1 MFVAELNLR
10 TDCARSDLKRE
21 AERKVERADRVAG
34 APIQIVT
41 VLQPHRTDNALPADA
56 APDRI
61 ERRIRRIIPQV
72 FGNSDGI
79 HETDQRQRRRDELF
93 QLGVAEQVRLGA
105 QQVSIRVAR
114 RSFALLIAAH
124 RVFATGKKTLRK
136 REFPVRA
143 AEMERRAMSQA
154 EMQEKSTDQ
163 IRVVGASQLEAL
175 IIDLATQRGGGEL
188 DVAQQV
194 VASGRE
200 QGVIA
205 FVVPEIEN
213 NRAYSRLLHTRD
225 RRGLIFERGQKLV
238 VVTQT
243 DIRVD

>member
-1 MFVAELNLR
+1 
-10 TDCARSDLKRE
+10 
-21 AERKVERADRVAG
+21 
-34 APIQIVT
+34 
-41 VLQPHRTDNALPADA
+41 PHRADNALPANA
-56 APDRI
+56 APGRI
-61 ERRIRRIIPQV
+61 DGLICRIIPQV
-72 FGNSDGI
+72 FREADAI
-79 HETDQRQRRRDELF
+79 HKSHQRQGRREKLLKF
-93 QLGVAEQVRLGA
+93 HVAEQVSLGA

-114 RSFALLIAAH
+114 RSFALLVAAH
-124 RVFATGKKTLRK
+124 GVFATGKKTLRK

-163 IRVVGASQLEAL
+163 IRVVGTSQLEAL
-175 IIDLATQRGGGEL
+175 IIDIATQRGGGEL

-200 QGVIA
+200 QGIIA

-243 DIRVD
+243 DIRVDGPKK